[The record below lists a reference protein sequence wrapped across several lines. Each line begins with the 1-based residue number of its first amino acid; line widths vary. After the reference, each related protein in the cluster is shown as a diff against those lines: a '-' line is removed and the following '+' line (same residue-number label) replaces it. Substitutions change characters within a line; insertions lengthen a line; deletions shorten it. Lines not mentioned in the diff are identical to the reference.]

1 MANVLPDRTD
11 LRFFEHGGRLDAA
24 RAVYP
29 DAPLPW
35 IDLSTGISPWSYP
48 APQPTAEAWHR
59 LPDVS
64 ALGTLL
70 DIARKAY
77 RAPSAAEII
86 ALPGADIG
94 ICTLP
99 WLYKTSMRVAV
110 LGPTYSGH
118 AEAWAAA
125 GHSVSE
131 AKSLDE
137 AGKATVVVATNPNNP
152 DGRLLTHAELAGAAE
167 HARKRDGLFV
177 LDEAF
182 ADANPAS
189 SILPIAARLE
199 RTVVLRS
206 FGKFYGAAGLRLGF
220 AITSHPIA
228 GRLKAALGSWP
239 ISSAA
244 IAYGQAAL
252 ADEAW
257 AALQRKRLQEAA
269 ASLDRV
275 LEEAGLKILG
285 GTPLFRLGGYAEPRS
300 LFEKLARQGILVR
313 PFQKLMALRVG
324 LPKDADEMARLRNA
338 LATP

>member
-1 MANVLPDRTD
+1 MASVLPDQTD
-11 LRFFEHGGRLDAA
+11 LRFFEHGGRLDVA
-24 RAVYP
+24 RAAYP
-29 DAPLPW
+29 NAPLPW
-35 IDLSTGISPWSYP
+35 IDLSTGISPWAYP
-48 APQPTAEAWHR
+48 APQPTADAWHR
-59 LPDVS
+59 LPDVGE
-64 ALGTLL
+64 LGNLL

-77 RAPSAAEII
+77 RAPSAAEIV
-86 ALPGADIG
+86 ALPGADTG
-94 ICTLP
+94 LCTLP
-99 WLYKTSMRVAV
+99 WLYKTPMRVAV
-110 LGPTYSGH
+110 VGPTYAGH
-118 AEAWAAA
+118 AEAWAAG

-131 AKSLDE
+131 AMSLDE
-137 AGKATVVVATNPNNP
+137 AGKATIIVATNPNNP

-167 HARKRDGLFV
+167 SVRKRDGLFV

-182 ADANPAS
+182 ADADPAS
-189 SILPIAARLE
+189 SILPMAARLD

-220 AITSHPIA
+220 AVTSHPIA

-252 ADEAW
+252 GDEAW
-257 AALQRKRLQEAA
+257 GALQLKRLQDAA

-285 GTPLFRLGGYAEPRS
+285 GTPLFRLGGHDEPRS

-313 PFQKLMALRVG
+313 PFQKLTALRFG
-324 LPKDADEMARLRNA
+324 LPKDADELERLRNA